1 MNNTK
6 RRCMGCMKLYSSE
19 FDICPYCGYEVGEG
33 VGQLLHLDP
42 GTKLKE
48 RYLIGRAL
56 GYGGFGVTYLGFD
69 TLLERKV
76 AIKEYLPSEFATRAH
91 HEVQV
96 VLKSRDD
103 EKKRQQFER
112 GKERF
117 LKEAQKLSTIGD
129 LEGVVHIHDSFE
141 ENGAAYIVME
151 YLEGE
156 TLSSYLARE
165 KVLSEQQA
173 MDMMIPLLHSLQ
185 EVHEHGII
193 HRDIAPDNIF
203 LVRGEDGKLTVKLID
218 FGASRYASASHSKSL
233 TMLIKP
239 GFSPA
244 EQYQSNGEQGTFT
257 DVYSIGAV
265 LYCMV
270 TGERPPDALTR
281 RTQLQTGKRDLLI
294 EPSHYQP
301 ELSENFENALLN
313 ALSVRVEDRTET
325 AEAFLAELTS
335 EEPVK
340 RRGSSVR
347 KIDFMKWP
355 LWAKIGIPA
364 AGAAVLGLI
373 VLLACGVI
381 GFKGSAKEYQLPQEM
396 SRVPNL
402 VNFSMEE
409 VQGWIDEAELLV
421 SNTGGTYSPGIPA
434 DIVLSQDISAGSVVM
449 KNTLISVTVSTG
461 EEIYQ
466 MPDVTGMTSEYAQQA
481 ITCMGVEVM
490 TETSTAAGISTGC
503 VISQSIAPY
512 EEIKTGDTV
521 VLTVAD
527 NGENPA
533 GTVPGVVGLMYD
545 DAIATAAE
553 AGVSL
558 VVTAKVF
565 SETCTAPSVQS
576 QGVEEGTEL
585 AAGESIAVTVELPW
599 HEFTM
604 PNLMYKTQD
613 TAMQL
618 LTNMGCSGT
627 VQEETNELIAAG
639 LVTGQSVERESVVT
653 PETPVNLTVSSG
665 GKPFAMPNVTGATM
679 EDAQKIL
686 AEAGLSVTLE
696 YDYSDTVGEGS
707 VISQSVESGADVT
720 RGTSVTLVICSKD
733 GLITVDYV
741 IGQSYESAK
750 GVLTGQGLRVSIN
763 EVTSSDEQK
772 GIVLSQIP
780 GAGSVQREGAT
791 IVLTVGKGG
800 QSSGGNSSNSSGNN
814 TGSEGNVSR
823 PNATPTPTPT
833 PKQPGPWSDWSTS
846 VPSYVNHNE
855 YDIESKT
862 QYRYRD
868 RETTSSTNSSLS
880 GWTRTDSST
889 SYGDYGS
896 WSGWQNTAVSSSN
909 TRQVETRWI
918 EPTYQTQYNY
928 SRYNEYDIN
937 STGRRGWN
945 GPTQGNWG
953 GHYCQYYEE
962 RGWSTEQL
970 TQTGSDSGYAIYNK
984 AWYNESS
991 RQVVVTAGYTQYR
1004 YRDREQI
1011 TTYYYERWTAWS
1023 SYSDNAISEN
1033 SEREV
1038 QTRTVYRYRTKGA

>member
-1 MNNTK
+1 MNDTK
-6 RRCMGCMKLYSSE
+6 QRCMGCMKLYSSE

-173 MDMMIPLLHSLQ
+173 MEMVIPLLHSLQ

-270 TGERPPDALTR
+270 TGERPPDALKR

-325 AEAFLAELTS
+325 AEAFLEELTS
-335 EEPVK
+335 AEPVK

-364 AGAAVLGLI
+364 AGVAALGLI

-402 VNFSMEE
+402 VNFSMDE
-409 VQGWIDEAELLV
+409 VQEWVDEAELLV
-421 SNTGGTYSPGIPA
+421 SNTGGMYSPGIPA

-461 EEIYQ
+461 EETYQ
-466 MPDVTGMTSEYAQQA
+466 MPDVTGMTLEYAQQA
-481 ITCMGVEVM
+481 ITCMGVEVT

-512 EEIKTGDTV
+512 EEIKTGATV

-533 GTVPGVVGLMYD
+533 GTVPGVTGLMYD
-545 DAIATAAE
+545 DAIAAAAA
-553 AGVSL
+553 AGVSIT
-558 VVTAKVF
+558 VTDKVF

-576 QGVEEGTEL
+576 QSVEEGTEL
-585 AAGESIAVTVELPW
+585 AEGESITVTVELPW

-618 LTNMGCSGT
+618 LTNMGCDGT
-627 VQEETNELIAAG
+627 VQEEANELIAAG
-639 LVTGQSVERESVVT
+639 LVAGQSVERESVVT
-653 PETPVNLTVSSG
+653 PETPVNLIISSG

-679 EDAQKIL
+679 EEAQKIL

-696 YDYSDTVGEGS
+696 YDYSDTVAEGN
-707 VISQSVESGADVT
+707 VISQSVESGVDVT
-720 RGTSVTLVICSKD
+720 RGTSITLVICSKD
-733 GLITVDYV
+733 GLITVEYV

-750 GVLTGQGLRVSIN
+750 SVLTGQGLKVAIN
-763 EVTSSDEQK
+763 EVTSSDESK
-772 GIVLSQIP
+772 GVVLSQIP

-791 IVLTVGKGG
+791 VVLTVGKGG
-800 QSSGGNSSNSSGNN
+800 QSSGGNSSQGSGNGSGSGGN
-814 TGSEGNVSR
+814 TGK
-823 PNATPTPTPT
+823 PTPTPT
-833 PKQPGPWSDWSTS
+833 PKQAGAWSDWSSS
-846 VPSYVNHNE
+846 VPSYVNSNE
-855 YDIESKT
+855 YDIETKT

-868 RETTSSTNSSLS
+868 RETTSSRDSSLS
-880 GWTRTDSST
+880 GWTRTNSTT

-896 WSGWQNTAVSSSN
+896 WSEWQNGEVSSSN

-918 EPTYQTQYNY
+918 QPTYRTEYNY
-928 SRYNEYDIN
+928 SRYNEYDVN
-937 STGRRGWN
+937 TTGRRGWN
-945 GPTQGNWG
+945 GPTRGNWG

-970 TQTGSDSGYAIYNK
+970 SQTGSDSGYAIYGGN
-984 AWYNESS
+984 WYNENS
-991 RQVVVTAGYTQYR
+991 RQVQVAEGYTQYR
-1004 YRDREQI
+1004 YRDREEI
-1011 TTYYYERWTAWS
+1011 ITYYYERYTDWS
-1023 SYSDNAISEN
+1023 SYSDSRPTSYSN
-1033 SEREV
+1033 REI
-1038 QTRTVYRYRTKGA
+1038 QTKTEYRYRTKGT